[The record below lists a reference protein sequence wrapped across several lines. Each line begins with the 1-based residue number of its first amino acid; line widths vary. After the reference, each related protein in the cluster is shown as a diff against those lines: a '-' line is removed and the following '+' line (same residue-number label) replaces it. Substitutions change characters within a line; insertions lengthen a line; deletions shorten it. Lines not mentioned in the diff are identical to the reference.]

1 MAFTMRLVR
10 EGGPV
15 AEGSFV
21 KGESSF
27 IDLALVI
34 LNYCTPDLVTDCLA
48 TVLPE
53 IKGLSANVV
62 IVDNA
67 SPDDSAERI
76 SAWLVE
82 NDVDQQC
89 VLLVSEVNGGFSAG
103 NNLGISALEAR
114 YYLLLNS
121 DTLIRPGSLK
131 TLLKTAKS
139 DSQAGLISPRL
150 EWPDGEPQVSCF
162 RFISPLHELLR
173 VSSLGLLARIFP
185 KHVVGIPVSDQA
197 ISPQWTSFAC
207 VLIRREVFESIGLLD
222 EEYFMYFDDADFCQR
237 AGNNGWR
244 ILHDPKSRVVH
255 LRGGTSSVKH
265 QSQRRKRVPAYFY
278 LSRSRYFR
286 SHYHG
291 RAGLLAANL
300 LWYAGWV
307 IGRLKYLA
315 GKEPPPVC
323 EKEWLDIWKG
333 FMTRQIPFSETLEV
347 RQDVR
352 QSA

>member
-1 MAFTMRLVR
+1 MRLSE

-15 AEGSFV
+15 TEESFV
-21 KGESSF
+21 KGEGGF

-53 IKGLSANVV
+53 IKGLPAKVV

-67 SPDDSAERI
+67 SPDDSVERI
-76 SAWLVE
+76 SAWLFN
-82 NDVDQQC
+82 NDVNQQC

-103 NNLGISALEAR
+103 NNLGIRALKAR

-131 TLLKTAKS
+131 TLLETARA

-150 EWPDGEPQVSCF
+150 EWPDGEPQISCF

-173 VSSLGLLARIFP
+173 ISSLGLLARIFP
-185 KHVVGIPVSDQA
+185 KHVVSIPVTDQA
-197 ISPQWTSFAC
+197 SSPQWTSFAC
-207 VLIRREVFESIGLLD
+207 VLIRREVFESVGLLD
-222 EEYFMYFDDADFCQR
+222 KGYFMYFDDTDFCQR
-237 AGNNGWR
+237 AVNNGWR
-244 ILHDPKSRVVH
+244 ILHEPKSRVVH
-255 LRGGTSSVKH
+255 LRGGSSSVKR

-286 SHYHG
+286 AHYCG

-307 IGRLKYLA
+307 LGRLKQLA